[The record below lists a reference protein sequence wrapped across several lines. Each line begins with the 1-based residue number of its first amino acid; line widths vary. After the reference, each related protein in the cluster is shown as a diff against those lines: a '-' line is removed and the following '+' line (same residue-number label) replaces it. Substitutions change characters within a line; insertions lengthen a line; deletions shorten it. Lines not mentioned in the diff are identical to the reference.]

1 MSAADSVL
9 ETEGNIVLL
18 DMSSFCDRFVT
29 ETTSRLN
36 GAATKIQMDK
46 SINDSVEFVTSGT
59 MKDGAKKPEL
69 V

>member
-9 ETEGNIVLL
+9 EEEGLVALL
-18 DMSSFCDRFVT
+18 DKSSFCGRIST
-29 ETTSRLN
+29 KTTCIFK
-36 GAATKIQMDK
+36 GAATKMQMDK
-46 SINDSVEFVTSGT
+46 GIEDSVELATPGT